1 MGMSSRGVIDCPHFG
16 QCDRGRTTD
25 SPRGTRQMTTLRND
39 PISRPNTPQTTA
51 ANVVTAHS
59 YRGCLADG
67 AATQPS
73 VENLA
78 LVEDVC
84 RVGQHPLGEG
94 VHEQGGGHV
103 VGGGF
108 VAEVRCPARVY
119 LVVGGA
125 LVGLLPFT
133 RGVEELA

>member
-1 MGMSSRGVIDCPHFG
+1 MGMSSRGVIGCPHLG

-84 RVGQHPLGEG
+84 GVGEHARRDDGTEDRNR
-94 VHEQGGGHV
+94 HV
-103 VGGGF
+103 VG
-108 VAEVRCPARVY
+108 V
-119 LVVGGA
+119 
-125 LVGLLPFT
+125 
-133 RGVEELA
+133 